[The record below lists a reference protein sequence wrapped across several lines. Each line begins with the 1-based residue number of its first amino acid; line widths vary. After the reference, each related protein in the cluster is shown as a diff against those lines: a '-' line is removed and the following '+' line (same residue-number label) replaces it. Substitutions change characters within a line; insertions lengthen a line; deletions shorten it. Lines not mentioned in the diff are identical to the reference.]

1 MSQVSQQNTQIQM
14 GSFEETTWTIKVF
27 FLKNLAVMLIASKI
41 FNNFK

>member
-27 FLKNLAVMLIASKI
+27 SLKYLAVMLIASKI